1 MQEFLSN
8 KVLIAAFWG
17 WFIAQGLKIIAEYF
31 RIKKIDFSRMVGS
44 GGMPS
49 SHSALVTSLTTAI
62 AITEG
67 LDSSMFALSFGFAAI
82 VMYDASGVRLSVGVQ
97 ARILNQILQ
106 DAQNHKFK
114 AEKLKELIGHT
125 PIQVYAG
132 GILGVIIALV
142 YLKVLN

>member
-17 WFIAQGLKIIAEYF
+17 WFIAQGLKIIAKYF

-82 VMYDASGVRLSVGVQ
+82 VMYDASGVRLAVGVQ

>member
-1 MQEFLSN
+1 
-8 KVLIAAFWG
+8 
-17 WFIAQGLKIIAEYF
+17 
-31 RIKKIDFSRMVGS
+31 
-44 GGMPS
+44 MPS

-82 VMYDASGVRLSVGVQ
+82 VMYDASGVRLAVGVQ